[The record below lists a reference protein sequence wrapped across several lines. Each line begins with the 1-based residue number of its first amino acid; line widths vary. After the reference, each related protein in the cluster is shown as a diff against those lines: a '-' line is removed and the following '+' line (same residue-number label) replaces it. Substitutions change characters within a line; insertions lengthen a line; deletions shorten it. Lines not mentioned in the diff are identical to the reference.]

1 MLNLL
6 NLLGAAVSLKFYSDG
21 GLKFCV
27 RAASIIKFHHLSA
40 RAFLKF
46 NPLGVRFFKFHH
58 FAARAL
64 RRTGIFY
71 VVRFLFAKTMRKVGL
86 RPALGS

>member
-6 NLLGAAVSLKFYSDG
+6 NLLGAAGSLKFCLDG

-27 RAASIIKFHHLSA
+27 QAASIVKFHHLSA
-40 RAFLKF
+40 QAFLKF
-46 NPLGVRFFKFHH
+46 HSLGVIFFKFHN
-58 FAARAL
+58 FAACAL

-71 VVRFLFAKTMRKVGL
+71 VARFLFAKNSCKVCL
-86 RPALGS
+86 HPALGR

>member
-6 NLLGAAVSLKFYSDG
+6 NLLGAVGSLNFTRHG

-27 RAASIIKFHHLSA
+27 RTASLVKFRYLSA

-46 NPLGVRFFKFHH
+46 HSLGVRFFKFHH
-58 FAARAL
+58 FAACAL
-64 RRTGIFY
+64 RRTGIFC
-71 VVRFLFAKTMRKVGL
+71 VARFQFVKNSRKIGSC
-86 RPALGS
+86 PALGS